1 MRWGIN
7 SAVPRRQHKTSMA
20 ISADQWAFA
29 LLSIHM
35 TWSPGT
41 EPGGDGHRGWGL
53 GQPEACNF
61 VICEAVAAS

>member
-1 MRWGIN
+1 
-7 SAVPRRQHKTSMA
+7 MA

-35 TWSPGT
+35 TWNPET
-41 EPGGDGHRGWGL
+41 EPGGDDRRGWGL

-61 VICEAVAAS
+61 SFVKLSLPVDADAAKQSSGHDLE